1 MDKGIGRTLLRNHT
15 IKTNNIKT
23 ENYRLAYQL
32 NEKYKET
39 LLKGNVHFRASI
51 NSLSLISISED
62 RPELGVK
69 CSLSKFKASNDIEAL
84 IKESLIKINL
94 KSISENKPE
103 KKLQAWIIND
113 ALTHQHQLPF
123 NRDIKF
129 ITSELAIKD
138 EEGKVVTDILGFNV
152 ATNQLC
158 VIELKSDRL
167 LTRLIE
173 QVNNFEKIINK
184 NPEFFSELLAIHS
197 YKWQNELPNSV
208 CKIVVWPHKITTS
221 KKIDLDSNK
230 ILEYTYQKDNKAY
243 KF

>member
-1 MDKGIGRTLLRNHT
+1 M
-15 IKTNNIKT
+15 KT
-23 ENYRLAYQL
+23 ENFKLAYQL

-39 LLKGNVHFRASI
+39 LLKGNVHFRPSL

-103 KKLQAWIIND
+103 KKLQAWIINN
-113 ALTHQHQLPF
+113 ALIHQHQLPF
-123 NRDIKF
+123 NHDIKF
-129 ITSELAIKD
+129 ITSELAIKI
-138 EEGKVVTDILGFNV
+138 GKNKVVTDILGYNL

-167 LTRLIE
+167 LKRLIV
-173 QVNNFEKIINK
+173 QVNSFEIIINE
-184 NPEFFSELLAIHS
+184 NPEFFSELLAIHG
-197 YKWQNELPNSV
+197 YQWQNELPNSI
-208 CKIVVWPHKITTS
+208 CKIVVWPLRENIS
-221 KKIDLDSNK
+221 LKKELKANNI
-230 ILEYTYQKDNKAY
+230 IEYTYQEDNKAY

>member
-1 MDKGIGRTLLRNHT
+1 M
-15 IKTNNIKT
+15 KT
-23 ENYRLAYQL
+23 ENFKLAYQL
-32 NEKYKET
+32 NEKYKEI
-39 LLKGNVHFRASI
+39 LFKGNVHFRPSL

-69 CSLSKFKASNDIEAL
+69 CSLSKFKASNDIEEL

-123 NRDIKF
+123 NHDIKF
-129 ITSELAIKD
+129 VTSELAITKKED
-138 EEGKVVTDILGFNV
+138 KKVVTDILGFNV

-158 VIELKSDRL
+158 VIELKSYRL
-167 LTRLIE
+167 LKRLIE
-173 QVNNFEKIINK
+173 QVNSFEIIINE
-184 NPEFFSELLAIHS
+184 NPQFFSELLAIHG
-197 YKWQNELPNSV
+197 YQWQNELPNSV